1 MAPLALQQVSC
12 NAVLISGG
20 RAVKASRRSSALDL
34 FTIVRLAPEAPRCGA
49 AVGACCINPPLIPR
63 SAPSISHRDQAQH
76 VVAGPAADRE
86 RRHHDYQVTGEAP
99 SDVKSAELGSA
110 QGPQANRGPTINLAT
125 Y

>member
-63 SAPSISHRDQAQH
+63 SAPSISHRDRAQH
-76 VVAGPAADRE
+76 VVAGGG
-86 RRHHDYQVTGEAP
+86 QVSIGAGGALIAVEA
-99 SDVKSAELGSA
+99 AEL
-110 QGPQANRGPTINLAT
+110 RAT
-125 Y
+125 DPEKFGFVATN